1 MAASTASQPASSV
14 ASPKPEISRA
24 EAPRAI
30 SGSSDTGGR
39 LTGEVAAT
47 RRSQLAFKQQGFI
60 QIVKTKAGSVIK
72 KGEVLAKL
80 ETQDFE
86 LRLDLAKA
94 RKEQGR
100 VGLASAD
107 KELRRERQ
115 LASENAS
122 TATALDRVQA
132 QFDQAKLAVKLAELD
147 VTSAQRA
154 LDDAEL
160 IAPYD
165 CVVADQLKDEADY
178 VRPGD
183 VVFTVYD
190 TQLPEIRFAAPERL
204 MGKITVGDTLQ
215 VLVPSAGYSGRAE
228 IVRVV
233 PIINERTRT
242 FQVIAKP
249 QASDQRIVPGS
260 YAEALLN

>member
-1 MAASTASQPASSV
+1 MSDKNETL
-14 ASPKPEISRA
+14 I
-24 EAPRAI
+24 EAH
-30 SGSSDTGGR
+30 
-39 LTGEVAAT
+39 L
-47 RRSQLAFKQQGFI
+47 
-60 QIVKTKAGSVIK
+60 
-72 KGEVLAKL
+72 
-80 ETQDFE
+80 
-86 LRLDLAKA
+86 
-94 RKEQGR
+94 
-100 VGLASAD
+100 
-107 KELRRERQ
+107 